1 MREFFPTLTV
11 LRVNEF
17 LYMFLWRFQWKS
29 TGLGEWIQTSDMG
42 DSPKTDLFHRSNSKE
57 NKPEDRRMP
66 EPLENRPIQRGYVD
80 ITAMIRSLQRT
91 EGFEDCFRT
100 GLSECDQLKCAWR
113 QYCLQKPD
121 KPSGK

>member
-42 DSPKTDLFHRSNSKE
+42 DSPKTDLPRRSNSKE
-57 NKPEDRRMP
+57 NEMDDCRLPET
-66 EPLENRPIQRGYVD
+66 LENGPLQRGYVN

-91 EGFEDCFRT
+91 EGYKDCFRT
-100 GLSECDQLKCAWR
+100 GLSECDQVNCAWR
-113 QYCLQKPD
+113 QYCLQNPEGSPD
-121 KPSGK
+121 E